1 MGSMFGSKP
10 SEAHV
15 IWRSGRNNDGKKKF
29 DFEYLEL
36 WAAHFGVDFEQWTR
50 VDHDRADEPREQFAC
65 VFRWA
70 KSGGQELSVGDQEW
84 TMGSQPK
91 PRTFLEIDEEGMVR
105 LRGWTSETTL
115 DVEELVLKKTVLKLQ
130 TADGT
135 VKKLDVRKLSK
146 RPETTSS

>member
-15 IWRSGRNNDGKKKF
+15 IWRSGRDSGGKKKF

-50 VDHDRADEPREQFAC
+50 VDHDRGDEPREQFAC
-65 VFRWA
+65 VFRWSQ
-70 KSGGQELSVGDQEW
+70 SGGQELSVGDEEW
-84 TMGSQPK
+84 TMGSQRK

-115 DVEELVLKKTVLKLQ
+115 DVEELVLKKTVLTLK
-130 TADGT
+130 TADST

-146 RPETTSS
+146 RPETPTT